1 MQQRAT
7 LFFRKDYD
15 IIRAKKGEVLMVIR
29 YPTGKSLSTTTTT
42 PLDGYQHR
50 GLDFETD
57 INTMNQRYRDTNR
70 AIIYKKP
77 TPIKVGKI
85 QHRSKA
91 GPLITEAY
99 FEMPSTTD
107 YNGIYRGRYIDFEAK
122 ETRNKTAFPF
132 ANLHAHQIE
141 HLQQIIAHGGIGFL
155 LVHFVVHQ
163 QVYLL
168 DGQEVAHVLASGRKS
183 IPLDYFRKYGIE
195 IPWGYVER
203 LPYLDAVDQRYF

>member
-1 MQQRAT
+1 
-7 LFFRKDYD
+7 
-15 IIRAKKGEVLMVIR
+15 MVIR
-29 YPTGKSLSTTTTT
+29 YPNGKSLSTTTTT

-85 QHRSKA
+85 QHGSKA

-141 HLQQIIAHGGIGFL
+141 HLQRLHHTYPLQDSKLYYLQPHRL
-155 LVHFVVHQ
+155 LQ
-163 QVYLL
+163 AKYMSS
-168 DGQEVAHVLASGRKS
+168 LACR
-183 IPLDYFRKYGIE
+183 
-195 IPWGYVER
+195 
-203 LPYLDAVDQRYF
+203 